1 MGTGFTPEQVAAIL
15 LRDGDLCAMS
25 GHPENPDCWGKATTA
40 NHRLNRGA
48 GGSKLRNGT
57 GNGCG
62 ICNQCNGAIESVAL
76 LAALARHLGV
86 KLRQGDDPERSL
98 IWSPFFRQWANI
110 TDRALYLTGETDRN
124 VRPSFEEMTA
134 DRRD

>member
-1 MGTGFTPEQVAAIL
+1 MA
-15 LRDGDLCAMS
+15 
-25 GHPENPDCWGKATTA
+25 
-40 NHRLNRGA
+40 
-48 GGSKLRNGT
+48 
-57 GNGCG
+57 
-62 ICNQCNGAIESVAL
+62 SVATPGLATPCLATPCLRRLQL

-124 VRPSFEEMTA
+124 VRPSFEEINA